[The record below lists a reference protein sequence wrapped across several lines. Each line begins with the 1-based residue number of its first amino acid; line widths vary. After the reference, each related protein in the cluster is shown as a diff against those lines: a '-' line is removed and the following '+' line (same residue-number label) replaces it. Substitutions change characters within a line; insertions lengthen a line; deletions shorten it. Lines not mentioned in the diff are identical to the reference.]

1 MSKGA
6 VFLCGSLGLLLL
18 AAVALPWQRPAD
30 AKAAQATSGSASTTT
45 AKDVP
50 SAKEAAKPTGFP
62 NTTESLTYAL
72 SWPGGA
78 SLGEAHL
85 GASKSNDGWRFDFSL
100 DASVPGFAV
109 SDHYHSRAN
118 ADLCSLELEKETTHG
133 QRHTHEKTV
142 FDYKAGSATRTT
154 LVEGGGHTDID
165 IGNCA
170 HDGLDYVFYARN
182 ELGQGHGVPPEQD
195 VLFGASYSVRME
207 FAGVQDV
214 TVAGKRRPADHV
226 ILHLKGPASDSKLEI
241 FFERNPARTPLVI
254 KAPLPVGTLSMELV
268 R

>member
-1 MSKGA
+1 MSKRA
-6 VFLCGSLGLLLL
+6 VILCVPLGLLLL
-18 AAVALPWQRPAD
+18 VAAARSWQKPAD
-30 AKAAQATSGSASTTT
+30 PPAEAKAAQAS
-45 AKDVP
+45 P
-50 SAKEAAKPTGFP
+50 AKEAAPPKPAGFP
-62 NTTESLTYAL
+62 NTGEYLNYTLH
-72 SWPGGA
+72 WPGGA

-85 GASKSNDGWRFDFSL
+85 SAAKSDDGWRFDFSL

-118 ADLCSLELEKETTHG
+118 AGFCSLELEKETTHG

-154 LVEGGGHTDID
+154 LVEGGGHTDIN
-165 IGNCA
+165 ISNCA

-182 ELGQGHGVPPEQD
+182 ELGQGHGVPQEQN
-195 VLFGASYSVRME
+195 VLFGASYSVRMQ
-207 FAGVQDV
+207 FAGVEDV

-226 ILHLKGPASDSKLEI
+226 IIYLKGPASDSKLEI
-241 FFERNPARTPLVI
+241 FFERDPARTPLLI
-254 KAPLPVGTLSMELV
+254 KAPLPVGTLSMELA